1 MATTKKKTARKG
13 PTGNKRTTTS
23 KKSVTSNRNSLAKVE
38 TRPVRNQKKVNGK
51 EQVTLTRNDFT
62 KIIENV
68 TTMSRSSLFVD
79 TFLNRGIDINHE
91 CRYPDVI
98 SMKEYKELYMRNG
111 TANRVVKLWP
121 EESWAMDPDVIEN
134 EDSTETEFEKKWKE
148 VQIESRV
155 FHYLKRID
163 ILSGIGEFGILLI
176 GIDDGLELVEPVDGI
191 NEKTGE
197 KIGKGVERKIIYLK
211 PFDQSV
217 VTIDKKELDPTSPRF
232 GMPVI
237 YGIKFTNESSAD
249 VIAVKTSNELK
260 IHWTRV
266 LHIADNRESSET
278 YGVPRMQSVFNRVLD
293 IRKILGGS
301 GEMFWKGAFQG
312 LSFETQ
318 ADAEGGTLDIESLKD
333 QMEKYGN
340 GMQRYLATEGLTVKT
355 LQPTLSS
362 PKEHIEANKRDIAIA
377 MGVPYRIFL
386 GTEEAKL
393 ASSQDVKTMNK
404 RIASRQTNY
413 VSPYVIRAFIDK
425 LIAMGVL
432 PEAIYLITW
441 PDLNTPTDL
450 DIAEVADKITSAL
463 AKYVAAGVNTMVAE
477 KEYLTMI
484 LKMTDEE
491 AETILN
497 NAIGLQNLDDT
508 DPIDD
513 DDIDPDEDDNDD
525 D

>member
-1 MATTKKKTARKG
+1 MATAKKKVMVKVK
-13 PTGNKRTTTS
+13 P
-23 KKSVTSNRNSLAKVE
+23 TSNKGQAKVE
-38 TRPVRNQKKVNGK
+38 VRKVSEQKQVDGN
-51 EQVTLTRNDFT
+51 EQVRMTRNEFM
-62 KIIENV
+62 KVINNV
-68 TTMSRSSLFVD
+68 TTMSRSGLFID

-91 CRYPDVI
+91 CRYPDEI
-98 SMKEYKELYMRNG
+98 SMQAYKEMYKRNG
-111 TANRVVKLWP
+111 TANRIVKLWP
-121 EESWAMDPDVIEN
+121 EESWAINPEIIEN
-134 EDSTETEFEKKWKE
+134 EDVDETDFEKIWKE
-148 VQIESRV
+148 VETESKA

-176 GIDDGLELVEPVDGI
+176 GIDDGLELHEPIDGVDL
-191 NEKTGE
+191 KTG
-197 KIGKGVERKIIYLK
+197 KRIGGDKKRKLIYLK

-217 VTIDKKELDPTSPRF
+217 ISIDQEELDPTSPRF
-232 GMPVI
+232 GMPVL
-237 YGIKFTNESSAD
+237 YGIKFTSESATD
-249 VIAVKTSNELK
+249 AIAATRTSKEIK

-266 LHIADNRESSET
+266 IHIADNRESSET
-278 YGVPRMQSVFNRVLD
+278 YGVPRMQSVYNRILD

-318 ADAEGGTLDIESLKD
+318 QDTEAGTLDLDSLKD

-362 PKEHIEANKRDIAIA
+362 PKEHIEVNKRDIAIA

-393 ASSQDVKTMNK
+393 AGAQDALTMNK
-404 RIASRQTNY
+404 RISSRQENY
-413 VSPYVIRAFIDK
+413 VSPYVIRVFIDR
-425 LIAMGVL
+425 LMAVGVL
-432 PEAIYLITW
+432 PENEYLIIW

-463 AKYVAAGVNTMVAE
+463 AKYVAGGVNTMVPE
-477 KEYLTMI
+477 KEFLTMI
-484 LKMTDEE
+484 LKFSEEE
-491 AETILN
+491 AQTIID

-508 DPIDD
+508 DPLADD
-513 DDIDPDEDDNDD
+513 DDIDPDDDE
-525 D
+525 